1 MRACQNERGRTF
13 RMRTDAGR
21 GGWWNGELM
30 NATGGDCRLVDRVR
44 VVRITYTVTSHGGE
58 RGQFAG
64 LYSTV

>member
-1 MRACQNERGRTF
+1 
-13 RMRTDAGR
+13 MRTDAGR
-21 GGWWNGELM
+21 GGRWNGELM